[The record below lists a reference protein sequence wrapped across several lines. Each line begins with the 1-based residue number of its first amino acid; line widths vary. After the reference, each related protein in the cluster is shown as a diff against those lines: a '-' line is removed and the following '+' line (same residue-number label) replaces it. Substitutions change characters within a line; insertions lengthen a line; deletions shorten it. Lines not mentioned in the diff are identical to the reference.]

1 MRLYVYFLMLL
12 TCSIVTLA
20 GCNDNDT
27 HDAILVVES
36 FHELFNSEDFN
47 GIYTDVVSK
56 EFKESMTKSDYF
68 ALMEKNL
75 SVLGEYQYGRLLKSD
90 QVKLLI
96 GENKINISY
105 HSTYANYELF
115 VIKKE
120 GGRNKITQIVMTIF
134 MR

>member
-1 MRLYVYFLMLL
+1 MKLYIYFGILL
-12 TCSIVTLA
+12 ACGIVVLT
-20 GCNDNDT
+20 GCNDDDT

-36 FHELFNSEDFN
+36 FHELFNSKNFN

-96 GENKINISY
+96 GENKHILSFHIC
-105 HSTYANYELF
+105 
-115 VIKKE
+115 
-120 GGRNKITQIVMTIF
+120 
-134 MR
+134 